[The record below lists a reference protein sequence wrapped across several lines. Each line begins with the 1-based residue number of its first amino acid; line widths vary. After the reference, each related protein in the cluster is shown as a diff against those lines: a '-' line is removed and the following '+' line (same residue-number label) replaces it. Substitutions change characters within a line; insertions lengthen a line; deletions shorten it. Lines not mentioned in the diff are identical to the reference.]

1 MALVCLIPS
10 PCWAQTQAAGTVLR
24 GQVLDENDQPV
35 PRVEV
40 VLRPSGGDTRTV
52 YTDAA
57 GRFES
62 QSFNANQVDLTVSK
76 PGFFRI
82 ENRLVELSPG
92 ANEISLMLNHE
103 TELEEKVEVRSE
115 PVQID
120 PDTTSHQESLVQHEI
135 LDTPVASSHDLQ
147 QNLKTMPQ
155 VLADANGR
163 LHVAGG
169 RQGQTEVLLDGFEI
183 NDPGN
188 GGFASRMN
196 VDAVRAV
203 TIETGGYGAEFAHA
217 SAATISLDTASGD
230 DHWRFGTTNFIPGVS
245 FQQEIHLG
253 NWYPRVTFSGPIWK
267 GKAWFSDAISVQH
280 TFRIV
285 KELPPGQ
292 NTDSEWSGD
301 NLFRVQLNL
310 TPKNTLQGSFL
321 FERFSNPQSGLGPFS
336 PLSTTTSFDA
346 RRYFVSLRD
355 QIWVGRVLFDV
366 GAAYDTGS
374 NVSNPQGQNPYV
386 VTPSSTSGN
395 FFQAL
400 DQNSRR
406 LQFNGNVNTGALHWF
421 GAHTLS
427 AGWNADGLDLWQQA
441 SRTAINFQRSD
452 GTLSETATFSG
463 PAAFRLANTEVGGYA
478 QDLWRPFRPFVFSL
492 GVRSDWDRLI
502 HRSIVEPRTAM
513 NWVPKED
520 GRMKFTLAWGK
531 HYQPLTLSILG
542 QGFDQQRSDT
552 FFDPTGLIQLGPPI
566 VSAFRVPLAGL
577 AQPRSYNTSAE
588 WDERFSGN
596 TFVGAAFLLRES
608 RDGFA
613 WETQPDNSL
622 LLENNRNDR
631 YVSGEVWLRHTF
643 GENQAFEIDYA
654 RSRASSSEVLDPSLT
669 LLILSPQQPGPLL
682 WDAPHRMVSSG
693 WTPIPIW
700 GLFLS
705 GYLEYRSGF
714 PFSVVNEQQQLVG
727 APNRLRFPAYL
738 SLNLGLEKRFQFRGH
753 EWAVRLSEINITGH
767 QNPDSV
773 VNNSAAPN
781 FLTFAGGQRRALTVR
796 LRLVTQH

>member
-1 MALVCLIPS
+1 
-10 PCWAQTQAAGTVLR
+10 LR
-24 GQVLDENDQPV
+24 GQVSDENGLPV
-35 PRVEV
+35 PRVEITF
-40 VLRPSGGDTRTV
+40 RSSGGDTRTV

-57 GRFES
+57 GRFEA
-62 QSFNANQVDLTVSK
+62 QGFTANQVELTVSK

-82 ENRLVELSPG
+82 ENRSVDLSPG
-92 ANEISLMLNHE
+92 SNEISLMLNHE
-103 TELEEKVEVRSE
+103 TEIQEKVEVRSE

-147 QNLKTMPQ
+147 QSLKTMPQ

-163 LHVAGG
+163 LHIAGG
-169 RQGQTEVLLDGFEI
+169 RVGQTEVLLDGFEI
-183 NDPGN
+183 NDPAN
-188 GGFASRMN
+188 GGFAARLN

-217 SAATISLDTASGD
+217 SAGAISLDTESGND
-230 DHWRFGTTNFIPGVS
+230 RWRFGTTNFIPGLS
-245 FQQEIHLG
+245 FQQGTHFG
-253 NWYPRVTFSGPIWK
+253 NWYPRVAFSGPIRK
-267 GKAWFSDAISVQH
+267 GKAWFSDAVSIQH
-280 TFRIV
+280 TFQLV
-285 KELPPGQ
+285 KELPGGQ
-292 NTDSEWSGD
+292 NTDSQWAGD
-301 NLFRVQLNL
+301 NLLRMQVNL

-321 FERFSNPQSGLGPFS
+321 FDRFSNPQAGLGPFS
-336 PLSTTTSFDA
+336 PLSTTTTVDG

-355 QIWVGRVLFDV
+355 QIWVGRVLFDI
-366 GAAYDTGS
+366 GAAYDTGH
-374 NVSNPQGQNPYV
+374 NVSNPQGQIPYV
-386 VTPSSTSGN
+386 VTPSRTSGN

-400 DQNSRR
+400 NQKSRR
-406 LQFNGNVNTGALHWF
+406 TQFIGNVNTGALHWF

-427 AGWNADGLDLWQQA
+427 AGWNADGLDSSQQA
-441 SRTAINFQRSD
+441 SRTAIHFQRAD

-463 PAAFRLANTEVGGYA
+463 PGAFRIANTEVGGYA
-478 QDLWRPFRPFVFSL
+478 QDLWRPVRPFVFSI

-513 NWVPKED
+513 NWVPMED

-552 FFDPTGLIQLGPPI
+552 FFDPTGQIPLGAPT
-566 VSAFRVPLAGL
+566 VSTFRVPLAGL
-577 AQPRSYNTSAE
+577 AQPRSYNTTAE

-631 YVSGEVWLRHTF
+631 YVSGEVWVRHTF
-643 GENQAFEIDYA
+643 GENQAFAIDYA
-654 RSRASSSEVLDPSLT
+654 RSRASSSEVLDPSLA

-682 WDAPHRMVSSG
+682 WDAPHRLVSSG

-727 APNRLRFPAYL
+727 APNRLRFPDFVN
-738 SLNLGLEKRFQFRGH
+738 LNLGLEKRFPFRGH
-753 EWAVRLSEINITGH
+753 EWAIRLTEINITGH
-767 QNPDSV
+767 RNPDSV
-773 VNNSAAPN
+773 VNNMAAPN